1 MEFQNIIN
9 LLDVTYDNKDL
20 PRFVTKKWIEV
31 YDHAEKNINKEI
43 RIKTSVLRSDLCDY
57 SSAYIIVKGDI
68 TVTNL
73 NNAKRNKAV
82 AFKNNAPF
90 INCISKINGIKID
103 NAEDL
108 DVVMPMYN
116 LLEYSKNYR
125 KTTGSLRNYYRD
137 QPSNPLSTNSESFK
151 YKTSITGNTYNVD
164 DDDYDNYDAN
174 KVGKKETEIFI
185 PLKYLSNLE
194 KFRYTIN

>member
-1 MEFQNIIN
+1 M
-9 LLDVTYDNKDL
+9 
-20 PRFVTKKWIEV
+20 
-31 YDHAEKNINKEI
+31 
-43 RIKTSVLRSDLCDY
+43 LRSDLCDY
-57 SSAYIIVKGDI
+57 SNVYIVVKGDI
-68 TVTNL
+68 TVTNP

-125 KTTGSLRNYYRD
+125 KTTGSLWNYYRD
-137 QPSNPLSTNSESFK
+137 QPSNPVILFQLILN
-151 YKTSITGNTYNVD
+151 
-164 DDDYDNYDAN
+164 
-174 KVGKKETEIFI
+174 
-185 PLKYLSNLE
+185 LSNIKQVLQE
-194 KFRYTIN
+194 ILIMLTMMMIIMTQIKLVKMKLKLLFH